1 MFKAI
6 RSKTVSLLLIFSF
19 ILFYSPHLLKA
30 EAVGKGNLIGFVY
43 EKNGTT
49 SLEGAIVKLKNVSTS
64 RIYESSKTDKLGA
77 FKIAGIDE
85 GLYVVGISSKNGDF
99 NLKVRIGIKANETA
113 KVSFALKSEAEVK
126 KALKSEAEVK
136 KAEKPKIRKAKN
148 LASFFKSPVGL
159 TVIVVASVA
168 IFYGV
173 VSLIEAE
180 PEASPFK

>member
-85 GLYVVGISSKNGDF
+85 GLYVVGISSKKGDF
-99 NLKVRIGIKANETA
+99 NLKDLIGIKANETA
-113 KVSFALKSEAEVK
+113 KVSFALKPQLKVQKEK
-126 KALKSEAEVK
+126 KA
-136 KAEKPKIRKAKN
+136 KIRKTKN
-148 LASFFKSPVGL
+148 LVSFFKTPVGL
-159 TVIVVASVA
+159 AVIVAASVA
-168 IFYGV
+168 IVYGA